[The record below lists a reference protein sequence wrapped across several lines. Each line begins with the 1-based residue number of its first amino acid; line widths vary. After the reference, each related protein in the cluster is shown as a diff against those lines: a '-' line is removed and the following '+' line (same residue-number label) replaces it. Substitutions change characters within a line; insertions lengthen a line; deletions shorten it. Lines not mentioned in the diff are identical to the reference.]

1 MQFIS
6 CLITKYLF
14 HQVFVY
20 DFPTD
25 KWAVLGKIK
34 QGRADFGMTGI
45 NANDIACATG
55 EARIQARIVTGG
67 GTRSG
72 SNEVDIN
79 LEMIARAKAEAGEE

>member
-67 GTRSG
+67 TRSDN
-72 SNEVDIN
+72 NEVDIN
-79 LEMIARAKAEAGEE
+79 LEMIARAKAEPGGE